1 MRHTNPRDHLV
12 LQSTKSMFTASWRS
26 AVILCLRLHPIP
38 ALQVAAVDTNALP
51 KPMIQMATGN
61 AKREPQYD
69 LIDPESAMSVSNN
82 KQDIARTP
90 FPFSLA
96 TFLSK
101 SSAKREV
108 SVAKLTA
115 TEHMTGAVVFHA
127 LVTRTQR
134 RRRRSNENSK
144 SMVGAPRCYSP
155 QMMRGDEGYE
165 RACGNF

>member
-1 MRHTNPRDHLV
+1 
-12 LQSTKSMFTASWRS
+12 
-26 AVILCLRLHPIP
+26 LCLRLHPIP
-38 ALQVAAVDTNALP
+38 ALRVAAVDTNALP

-69 LIDPESAMSVSNN
+69 LIDPSAMSVSNN
-82 KQDIARTP
+82 KQDIARTPKVGRP